1 MQQIINLL
9 SGPRNISTALMY
21 AFAQR
26 SDFEVLDEP
35 FYGYYLSNATLSITH
50 PSHDEVR
57 ASMQCS
63 LSEILE
69 TIRGKAVRKN
79 LFLKGM
85 SHHIL
90 VPEPNFILPWKNILL
105 IRHPKKLITSFAKVI
120 PKASLQDIGVKKA
133 SEIFIFLKSRNQTP
147 IVIDSDELMYD
158 PRNYLIT
165 LCEALEVPFS
175 EKMLQWDK
183 GGIPEDGV
191 WAKHWYQNVHASSGF
206 QIQQKNKNS
215 AFPTYLEPLLEEAM
229 PFYESLQP
237 YVLKNP

>member
-1 MQQIINLL
+1 ME
-9 SGPRNISTALMY
+9 S
-21 AFAQR
+21 

-120 PKASLQDIGVKKA
+120 PKPSLQDIGVKKA

-147 IVIDSDELMYD
+147 FATYEQKKI
-158 PRNYLIT
+158 
-165 LCEALEVPFS
+165 
-175 EKMLQWDK
+175 
-183 GGIPEDGV
+183 GIP
-191 WAKHWYQNVHASSGF
+191 KF
-206 QIQQKNKNS
+206 
-215 AFPTYLEPLLEEAM
+215 
-229 PFYESLQP
+229 SLQFK
-237 YVLKNP
+237 LF